1 MATAGIGSKVEPQNV
16 LVVDDEDQVRAVLC
30 RLLERDGYACSAA
43 AGPAEARAWL
53 AAHSFDLLLC
63 DLRMPD
69 GSGLDLL
76 KEVPSRSP
84 GTGVVVVTGVDDLET
99 ARTALR
105 DGALDYVMKPFRAN
119 EVLISVANALN
130 RQRVMK
136 EQLAEVQ
143 GALSELERARGELDL
158 SHEETVRR
166 LARMVQFRHEETG
179 DHMRRVGAY
188 SAMLARELGM
198 AAERCELIRLA
209 SPMHDIGKVAV
220 PDRILLKPGRLEPEE
235 LRIMEWHTEAGYL
248 LIRDS
253 SAEVLRLGASIAW
266 THHERWDGR
275 GYPRGLAAEEI
286 PPEGRLTAVADVF
299 DAITT
304 DRVYRPAYG
313 LEAAIE
319 LIRHE
324 RARHFDPEVVDCFLD
339 GIEEIRALARG
350 GEL

>member
-1 MATAGIGSKVEPQNV
+1 M

-30 RLLERDGYACSAA
+30 RLLERDGYACSTA
-43 AGPAEARAWL
+43 AGPSEARSRL
-53 AAHSFDLLLC
+53 ADDSFDLLLC

-76 KEVPSRSP
+76 KEIPSRSP
-84 GTGVVVVTGVDDLET
+84 GTAVVVVTGVDDLET
-99 ARTALR
+99 ARTALQH
-105 DGALDYVMKPFRAN
+105 GALDYVMKPFRAN

-130 RQRVMK
+130 RQRAMK

-158 SHEETVRR
+158 HEETVQR

-188 SAMLARELGM
+188 SALLAGKLGM
-198 AAERCELIRLA
+198 SADRCDLIRLA

-248 LIRDS
+248 LMRDS
-253 SAEVLRLGASIAW
+253 SAAVLRLGASIAW

-299 DAITT
+299 DAMTT

-313 LEAAIE
+313 LEEAID
-319 LIRHE
+319 LVRHE
-324 RARHFDPEVVDCFLD
+324 RARNFDPEVVDCFVD
-339 GIEEIRALARG
+339 GVEEIRALAG
-350 GEL
+350 GAEL